1 MLDDTA
7 TPTRTTRRTGR
18 RRARSVA
25 ALLALTAVTAT
36 GCVIDLPDGAIPGR
50 TGCQL
55 IWLEPDR
62 LGPQSPAP
70 DPNVP
75 GEPGV
80 DDPRGL
86 AGIFLGIASLVPFPI
101 CSG

>member
-1 MLDDTA
+1 M
-7 TPTRTTRRTGR
+7 
-18 RRARSVA
+18 
-25 ALLALTAVTAT
+25 
-36 GCVIDLPDGAIPGR
+36 
-50 TGCQL
+50 
-55 IWLEPDR
+55 
-62 LGPQSPAP
+62 PQSPAP